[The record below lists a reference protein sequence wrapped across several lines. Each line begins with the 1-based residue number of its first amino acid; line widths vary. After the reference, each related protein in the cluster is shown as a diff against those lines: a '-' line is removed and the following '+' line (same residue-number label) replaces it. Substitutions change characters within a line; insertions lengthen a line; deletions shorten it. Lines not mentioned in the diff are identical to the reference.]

1 MRRLREKLAQ
11 ANLKLGRN
19 YPEPKLSYTQRG
31 TSAGTAWLESYE
43 IRLNPVLLLE
53 NSEAFIEEVV
63 PHELAHL
70 LVWKHFGRVAPHGKE
85 WKWMMENVLGVPARR
100 THQFELQSVRR
111 NTFPYRCKCQ
121 EHQLTVRRHN
131 RVVRGEAVYR
141 CVHCG
146 EQGDLEVPIPKF
158 LFSRKYRNF
167 RALLKL
173 CSTHG
178 TRCIRLPTGSA
189 SAMNASR
196 RCRAIITRMCNAL
209 ARRERANLH

>member
-85 WKWMMENVLGVPARR
+85 WKWMMESVLGVPA
-100 THQFELQSVRR
+100 
-111 NTFPYRCKCQ
+111 
-121 EHQLTVRRHN
+121 
-131 RVVRGEAVYR
+131 VVRISSNCNPCVATPSPTAV
-141 CVHCG
+141 
-146 EQGDLEVPIPKF
+146 
-158 LFSRKYRNF
+158 SARNIN
-167 RALLKL
+167 LLY
-173 CSTHG
+173 
-178 TRCIRLPTGSA
+178 A
-189 SAMNASR
+189 
-196 RCRAIITRMCNAL
+196 AIIA
-209 ARRERANLH
+209 